1 MIANM
6 IKKLFQKTALL
17 AYKLVVSTGFLSTG
31 IGRRFYIYTY
41 YRYKAIY
48 EPSIDHLSGRV
59 NSGEHILDIGANIGF
74 FTVKFAKWVSG
85 GGRVIAIEPE
95 PANIKTLEMVLARDG
110 VRNVDIIKAAAA
122 EKDGSLLLSLNPLNP
137 ADHRLGESGIVI
149 QAMTIDSLLQETGW
163 PVVSFIKIDVQ
174 GAEPRVLA
182 GAKET
187 ISRFKPTFL
196 IEIDDKALRESG
208 SSADD
213 LVDLLRLQG
222 YQMFGTERTSMN
234 MPVTDEDYKLRLQK
248 MGYADFIFIHKKLR
262 MEFE

>member
-1 MIANM
+1 MIANL
-6 IKKLFQKTALL
+6 IKKVFQKTALL
-17 AYKLVVSTGFLSTG
+17 SCKLAVSTGFLSTG
-31 IGRRFYIYTY
+31 IGHRFFMYAY

-48 EPSIDHLSGRV
+48 EPSLDHLSTLINPGD
-59 NSGEHILDIGANIGF
+59 NILDIGANIGY
-74 FTVKFAKWVSG
+74 FTVKFAKWVSS

-95 PANIKTLEMVLARDG
+95 PANIKTLKMVLARNG
-110 VRNVDIIKAAAA
+110 LRNVDVIKAAAA
-122 EKDGSLLLSLNPLNP
+122 EKDGSLFLSLNPLNP

-149 QAMTIDSLLQETGW
+149 QAITIDSLLQETGW

-174 GAEPRVLA
+174 GAELRVLA

-213 LVDLLRLQG
+213 LVELLRLQG
-222 YQMFGTERTSMN
+222 YQMFGTERTSIG

-248 MGYADFIFIHKKLR
+248 MGYADFIFIHKKIR
-262 MEFE
+262 MAF